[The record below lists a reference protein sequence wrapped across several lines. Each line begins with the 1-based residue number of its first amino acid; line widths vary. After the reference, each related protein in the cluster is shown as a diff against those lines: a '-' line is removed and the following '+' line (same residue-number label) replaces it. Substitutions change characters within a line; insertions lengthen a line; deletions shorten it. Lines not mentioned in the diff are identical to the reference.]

1 MMLKPITKD
10 DLKPKFIERYRG
22 ICPDYDAFVEHSF
35 RYLRKSVRVNT
46 LKISVEELKEK
57 MGNEWT
63 FADIPW
69 CDYGFFIEN
78 MQGRRD
84 IGNTISHTL
93 GQIYVQEAV
102 SMIPPI
108 ILDPKPG
115 DIVLDMCASPGSKT
129 TQLSQIMKNRGLII
143 ANDIKSDRLAALGLN
158 VQRCGL
164 TNCIITNMHGQAF
177 GKKGIMFDKIL
188 VDAPCSATGAIRK
201 SIKTVEMWNPDMI
214 RRLSATQKSLI
225 STAFSLLKPEGT
237 MVYSTCSVEPEEDE
251 EVVDY
256 LLREFENASI
266 EEIEIKMNRSP
277 AIKKFQNKAYSDEV
291 DKCLRLWP
299 QDNDTEGFFI
309 CKIKKLA

>member
-1 MMLKPITKD
+1 MQSPLTKD
-10 DLKPKFIERYRG
+10 DLKPKFIERYRQ
-22 ICPDYDAFVEHSF
+22 ICPDYDAFVDYSF
-35 RYLRKSVRVNT
+35 RYIRKSIRVNT
-46 LKISVEELKEK
+46 LKIPVEELKKRMSEDWNLTK
-57 MGNEWT
+57 
-63 FADIPW
+63 IPW

-78 MQGRRD
+78 KHGRRD
-84 IGNTISHTL
+84 IGNTIFHTL
-93 GQIYVQEAV
+93 GYIYVQEAV

-115 DIVLDMCASPGSKT
+115 DLVFDMCASPGSKT
-129 TQLSQIMKNRGLII
+129 TQIAQIMENKGLIV

-177 GKKGIMFDKIL
+177 GRKETMFDKIL

-201 SIKTVEMWNPDMI
+201 SFKTVKMWNPDMI

-225 STAFSLLKPEGT
+225 TTAFSLLKPEGT

-251 EVVDY
+251 EVIDY
-256 LLREFENASI
+256 LLKEFSNAKI
-266 EEIEIKMNRSP
+266 EEIDLDIKRSP
-277 AIKKFQNKAYSDEV
+277 PVTGFQNKEYSKEV
-291 DKCLRLWP
+291 SKCLRLWP

-309 CKIKKLA
+309 TKIRKI

>member
-1 MMLKPITKD
+1 MQTSFTKD
-10 DLKPKFIERYRG
+10 DLKPKFIERYKQ
-22 ICPDYDAFVEHSF
+22 ICPDYDAFVKYSF
-35 RYLRKSVRVNT
+35 TYIRKSVRVNT
-46 LKISVEELKEK
+46 IKISVEELKKK
-57 MGNEWT
+57 MSEDWT
-63 FADIPW
+63 LTKIPW
-69 CDYGFFIEN
+69 CDYGFFIESKH
-78 MQGRRD
+78 GRRD
-84 IGNTISHTL
+84 IGNTIAHTL
-93 GQIYVQEAV
+93 GYIYVQEAV

-115 DIVLDMCASPGSKT
+115 DLVLDMCASPGSKT
-129 TQLSQIMKNRGLII
+129 TQIAQLMKNKGLIV

-177 GKKGIMFDKIL
+177 GRKEIMFDRIL

-201 SIKTVEMWNPDMI
+201 SSKTVQMWNPDMI

-251 EVVDY
+251 EVIDY
-256 LLREFENASI
+256 LLKEFPDAKI
-266 EEIEIKMNRSP
+266 EEIKLDIKRSP
-277 AIKKFQNKAYSDEV
+277 AITSFGNKIYSKEV
-291 DKCLRLWP
+291 SKCLRLWP

-309 CKIKKLA
+309 TKIRKL